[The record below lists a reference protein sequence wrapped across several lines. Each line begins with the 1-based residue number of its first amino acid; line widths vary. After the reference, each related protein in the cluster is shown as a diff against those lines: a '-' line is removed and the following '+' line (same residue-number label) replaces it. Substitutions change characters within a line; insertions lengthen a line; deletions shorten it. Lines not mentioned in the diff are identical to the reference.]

1 MYLPQLI
8 QANPN
13 HLDDLAV
20 LFDAYHVFYKKET
33 DLDAAKKFLRERLAN
48 DQSVIFMVYNDSRAV
63 GFTQLYPVFSSVNM
77 AAVWLLNDLFVD
89 PVYRGKKIG
98 KQLLE
103 AAQNHCTASG
113 AKGVSLE
120 TEQTNVVGN
129 KLYPIMGF
137 EKDTEHN
144 FYYWENPTFSTE

>member
-1 MYLPQLI
+1 MYTLI
-8 QANPN
+8 QANLN

-20 LFDAYHVFYKKET
+20 LFDAYRVFYKKET

-137 EKDTEHN
+137 KKNTEHH

>member
-1 MYLPQLI
+1 MYTLI
-8 QANPN
+8 QANLN

-20 LFDAYHVFYKKET
+20 LFDAYRVFYKKET

-103 AAQNHCTASG
+103 AAQNHCTATG

>member
-1 MYLPQLI
+1 MYTLI
-8 QANPN
+8 QANLN
-13 HLDDLAV
+13 HLDDLAL
-20 LFDAYHVFYKKET
+20 LFDAYRIFYKKET

-48 DQSVIFMVYNDSRAV
+48 DQSVIFMVYDDSRAA
-63 GFTQLYPVFSSVNM
+63 GFTQLYPIFSSVNM
-77 AAVWLLNDLFVD
+77 AAVRLLNDLFDD
-89 PVYRGKKIG
+89 PAYRGKKIG

-103 AAQNHCTASG
+103 AAQNHCTATG